1 MSYRKIDFIKP
12 SGEIKESIKSGE
24 LTKNIVEK
32 LSVIE
37 DISQFKENIN
47 LTSLVVNIVE
57 NSIKNRTKMG
67 FKKNKPVDKK
77 EIVINIMSQLFEDP
91 SEGFKE
97 RIGSQIEYLHSNHLI
112 KKVSMLVISAYY
124 IYDWVARRI
133 L

>member
-67 FKKNKPVDKK
+67 FKKK
-77 EIVINIMSQLFEDP
+77 
-91 SEGFKE
+91 
-97 RIGSQIEYLHSNHLI
+97 
-112 KKVSMLVISAYY
+112 
-124 IYDWVARRI
+124 
-133 L
+133 